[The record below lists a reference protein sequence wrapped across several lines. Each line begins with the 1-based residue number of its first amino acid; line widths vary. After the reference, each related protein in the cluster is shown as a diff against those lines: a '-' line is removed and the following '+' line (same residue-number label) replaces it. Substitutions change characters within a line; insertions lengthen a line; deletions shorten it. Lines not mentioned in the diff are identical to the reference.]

1 LFLLC
6 LKRAAEVNLETTDQ
20 SVSLA
25 KLLKSWES
33 VLRDEIVNHLEK
45 FNLIKQSQHGF
56 RKGYSC
62 VSNLLS
68 FLESVT
74 ADVDAKQNVN
84 TIYLD
89 FAKAFDKVP
98 HQRLLLKLRAHGID
112 GVVCNWIEAWLN
124 DRWQKVRLEGSSS
137 SSQQFFSGV
146 PQGSVLGPVLF
157 LIFTNDLKVWTT
169 SGILKFA
176 DNTKLFRSVANQADL
191 I

>member
-33 VLRDEIVNHLEK
+33 VLRDEIVNHLRK

-112 GVVCNWIEAWLN
+112 VVCNWIEAWLN
-124 DRWQKVRLEGSSS
+124 DRWQKVRL
-137 SSQQFFSGV
+137 
-146 PQGSVLGPVLF
+146 
-157 LIFTNDLKVWTT
+157 
-169 SGILKFA
+169 
-176 DNTKLFRSVANQADL
+176 
-191 I
+191 